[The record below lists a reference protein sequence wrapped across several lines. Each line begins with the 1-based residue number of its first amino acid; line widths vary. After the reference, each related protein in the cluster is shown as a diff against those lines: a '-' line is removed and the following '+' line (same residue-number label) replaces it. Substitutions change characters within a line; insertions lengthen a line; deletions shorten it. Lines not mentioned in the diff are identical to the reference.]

1 MTLCDIRERSFT
13 QKHRECV
20 RVVNGDIGKMIRT
33 TGTVVPAPS
42 VSAPPDP
49 APPVPAP
56 PDPAPPVPAPPDTSD
71 ALHSWF
77 QVGHRHKVHV
87 TDTLK
92 GYCEF
97 KDNLGIICRIVKAP
111 HFLVCVRLDDFV
123 LRTTVQRVNVLP
135 ENRARFPFLRKD
147 EDDLVVFKVDQLERY
162 MTYAEAQ
169 AQQAAQINTH
179 LGKRTVA
186 RQTTVLDTTQRF
198 DCSFE
203 FEFDHCG
210 SRALSLPPT
219 FPAPRVP
226 VIAAH

>member
-1 MTLCDIRERSFT
+1 MSQKVDTDKSFSYNTRLRYHVLTTHTMTENQLLATYYMTLCDMRERSFT

-33 TGTVVPAPS
+33 TGTVVPAPP
-42 VSAPPDP
+42 VSAPPAP

-123 LRTTVQRVNVLP
+123 LRVQ
-135 ENRARFPFLRKD
+135 
-147 EDDLVVFKVDQLERY
+147 
-162 MTYAEAQ
+162 
-169 AQQAAQINTH
+169 
-179 LGKRTVA
+179 G
-186 RQTTVLDTTQRF
+186 
-198 DCSFE
+198 
-203 FEFDHCG
+203 
-210 SRALSLPPT
+210 
-219 FPAPRVP
+219 
-226 VIAAH
+226 